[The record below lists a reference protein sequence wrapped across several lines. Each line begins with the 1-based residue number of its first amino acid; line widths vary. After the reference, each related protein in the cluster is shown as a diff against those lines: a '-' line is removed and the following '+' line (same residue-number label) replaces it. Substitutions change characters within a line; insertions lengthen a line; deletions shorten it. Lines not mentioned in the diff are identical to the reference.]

1 MNLLHCGCWL
11 CSFCSVSPSFAVTY
25 RSHVS
30 NCRDYLMLECCF
42 SYVQGC
48 FVQNKSC
55 WRLVNVLHGCVIF
68 RTELTVSLKFQ
79 YSAECKSID
88 CYNVCVCM
96 CSGMHGGLGPTPN
109 CLCGP
114 IHAPDLRFLP
124 RGTTTTPVR
133 DCASLLEVC
142 ARHCVFVC
150 VRVRVR
156 VRVRV
161 CVCVCVCV
169 SAVKQLITINR
180 IQNKSFCL
188 HNICVCTVYIYYVYI
203 NTHTHTHTVNV

>member
-1 MNLLHCGCWL
+1 MDLRWAVCNSLSASLHNRLVFGQYSICAKWI
-11 CSFCSVSPSFAVTY
+11 SVSPSFAVTY

-88 CYNVCVCM
+88 GYNVCVCM

-114 IHAPDLRFLP
+114 IHAPDLRSAISAE
-124 RGTTTTPVR
+124 GDHHHPVR
-133 DCASLLEVC
+133 DCASMLEVC

-150 VRVRVR
+150 VRVRVH
-156 VRVRV
+156 V
-161 CVCVCVCV
+161 CVVCVLV
-169 SAVKQLITINR
+169 LSN
-180 IQNKSFCL
+180 N
-188 HNICVCTVYIYYVYI
+188 
-203 NTHTHTHTVNV
+203 